1 MHSRNLKL
9 LKILFMIFSTL
20 LISAGS
26 ESEQQ
31 PDRFTGANLLSKYM
45 KYREPFKDRS
55 REEVSEIIDTK
66 NEYIEAAKKVP
77 LTYYRRNPN
86 NKNRW
91 SDALVKLDKLYKF
104 NEIRQS
110 TIEELNQK
118 FQVARMLMN
127 RIDINDKNTPK
138 EDYIS
143 GLLTLINEIPRD
155 GENYRLYAYPILQF
169 DDPEDV
175 KNYEKAK
182 AKYRNACQY
191 FEKSW
196 DSDHIPIKQ
205 ACKQLKKDSENQKN
219 LEYEEESFIYTL
231 FKKYY
236 SMQIPLGQYL
246 KFKTISFNLEN
257 SHPKILKISNFLDD
271 KNKLLKDNKAIVNI
285 CFNIVSYINNF
296 INNFMF
302 LPSDKL
308 IKQKED
314 ITKEFN
320 LFIKVRQKVQAYE
333 KNLSDIGIALD
344 NFKIVFDLF
353 KKKVKSIISEEVNKY
368 TESRLS
374 EAIKCLSRFENKL
387 NQAIK
392 FFEIILKKRKILGIE
407 DVSASSSG

>member
-138 EDYIS
+138 ENYIS

-320 LFIKVRQKVQAYE
+320 LFIKIRQKVQAYE

-407 DVSASSSG
+407 DVSASSSR

>member
-1 MHSRNLKL
+1 
-9 LKILFMIFSTL
+9 
-20 LISAGS
+20 
-26 ESEQQ
+26 
-31 PDRFTGANLLSKYM
+31 
-45 KYREPFKDRS
+45 
-55 REEVSEIIDTK
+55 
-66 NEYIEAAKKVP
+66 
-77 LTYYRRNPN
+77 
-86 NKNRW
+86 
-91 SDALVKLDKLYKF
+91 
-104 NEIRQS
+104 
-110 TIEELNQK
+110 
-118 FQVARMLMN
+118 ML
-127 RIDINDKNTPK
+127 
-138 EDYIS
+138 
-143 GLLTLINEIPRD
+143 
-155 GENYRLYAYPILQF
+155 
-169 DDPEDV
+169 
-175 KNYEKAK
+175 
-182 AKYRNACQY
+182 
-191 FEKSW
+191 
-196 DSDHIPIKQ
+196 
-205 ACKQLKKDSENQKN
+205 
-219 LEYEEESFIYTL
+219 
-231 FKKYY
+231 
-236 SMQIPLGQYL
+236 IPLGQFL
-246 KFKTISFNLEN
+246 KFKTISFILEN
-257 SHPKILKISNFLDD
+257 SHPIILKISNFIDD

-374 EAIKCLSRFENKL
+374 EAIKCLSRSENKL